1 MSNERPGMVRSPLA
15 WHVSGT
21 VSAQPPPPPDA
32 IYNFMSANHKNVI
45 RTKRETVEIKLPV
58 IQILL
63 VPKSMLDSF
72 AIWAVEAFFSIV

>member
-15 WHVSGT
+15 WHVSGS

-45 RTKRETVEIKLPV
+45 RPKPESAEIKLPE
-58 IQILL
+58 IHIL
-63 VPKSMLDSF
+63 VEPISMLDSF
-72 AIWAVEAFFSIV
+72 AF